1 MLIAFAPPAAS
12 DPPSKVIAI
21 KLTDGHLPAAST
33 MVGIVV
39 TNSNSMMR
47 GFVNATYE
55 PNFERCFFVVSRRFP
70 SPCPN
75 KRELIREGTIG

>member
-1 MLIAFAPPAAS
+1 MT
-12 DPPSKVIAI
+12 I

-55 PNFERCFFVVSRRFP
+55 PNFERFFLLASCRFP
-70 SPCPN
+70 SP
-75 KRELIREGTIG
+75 

>member
-1 MLIAFAPPAAS
+1 M
-12 DPPSKVIAI
+12 AI
-21 KLTDGHLPAAST
+21 RLTDGHLPAAST

-39 TNSNSMMR
+39 TRSNSIIR

-55 PNFERCFFVVSRRFP
+55 PNFERCFLLASRRFP
-70 SPCPN
+70 SLCPN

>member
-1 MLIAFAPPAAS
+1 M
-12 DPPSKVIAI
+12 AI

-55 PNFERCFFVVSRRFP
+55 PNFERFFLLASCRFP
-70 SPCPN
+70 SP
-75 KRELIREGTIG
+75 

>member
-1 MLIAFAPPAAS
+1 M
-12 DPPSKVIAI
+12 AI
-21 KLTDGHLPAAST
+21 KLADGHLPAAST

-39 TNSNSMMR
+39 TSSSSMIR
-47 GFVNATYE
+47 GFVNAMYE
-55 PNFERCFFVVSRRFP
+55 PIFERFFLLASRRFP